1 MSTIELHGYT
11 LPLIH
16 AAKYPFDQV
25 CGLLLGIIEKETVTK
40 VTTAVPLFHHWTTLT
55 PMLDI
60 ALQQVEVYAKKK
72 QLQIVGWYQA
82 NVGMDDVSLQENA
95 IKVNNEKLG
104 SMEKVT
110 DALVVYDYV
119 ELQWRINRDQFKD
132 QVKQE
137 YLPKVY
143 GLLNSSG
150 YLRVVDLDDHLE
162 NISLDWLASS
172 DLKL

>member
-1 MSTIELHGYT
+1 
-11 LPLIH
+11 
-16 AAKYPFDQV
+16 
-25 CGLLLGIIEKETVTK
+25 
-40 VTTAVPLFHHWTTLT
+40 
-55 PMLDI
+55 MLDI
-60 ALQQVEVYAKKK
+60 ALQQAEVYAKKK

-82 NVGMDDVSLQENA
+82 NARVDDVSLQENA
-95 IKVNNEKLG
+95 IKVADAIRQRSKAARIFVVDNEKLG

-119 ELQWRINRDQFKD
+119 EQQWRINRDQVKD

-137 YLPKVY
+137 YLPKVR
-143 GLLNSSG
+143 GLLSSSG
-150 YLRVVDLDDHLE
+150 YLRLVDLDDHLE